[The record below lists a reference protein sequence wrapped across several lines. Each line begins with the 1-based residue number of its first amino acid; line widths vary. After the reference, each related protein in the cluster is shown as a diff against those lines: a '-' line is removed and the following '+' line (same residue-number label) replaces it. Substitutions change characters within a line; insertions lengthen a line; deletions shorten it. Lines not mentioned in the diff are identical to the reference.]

1 MPLRIGPYKPLF
13 YKGSMQCSPDIDYYP
28 LVVFT
33 KIKYSFQNV
42 NNTNLSTG
50 ELSWTWNNLV
60 YIHGMEQYV
69 IDKNDTGVKG
79 GLHERGSTCFEA
91 LLLSG
96 PNFPISGSAANT
108 DSINSIYPKVCPITL
123 SVTEERNF
131 VSGTCL
137 KYINYLV

>member
-1 MPLRIGPYKPLF
+1 
-13 YKGSMQCSPDIDYYP
+13 MQCSPDIDYYP

-79 GLHERGSTCFEA
+79 GLHVRDP
-91 LLLSG
+91 L
-96 PNFPISGSAANT
+96 
-108 DSINSIYPKVCPITL
+108 
-123 SVTEERNF
+123 
-131 VSGTCL
+131 VSRPSC
-137 KYINYLV
+137 YLV